1 MIELIK
7 KYEERCRVIEAHCIE
22 RYHCKFDGEDL
33 IFPYDGDD
41 EDNCMA
47 SGYAEEYYTLKQVIK
62 DLRELINYK
71 NDR

>member
-1 MIELIK
+1 MKNKIK
-7 KYEERCRVIEAHCIE
+7 KLIEKYEDRCKVIEDLCIK
-22 RYHCKFDGEDL
+22 RYNCKFDGEDL

-62 DLRELINYK
+62 DLKELIN
-71 NDR
+71 